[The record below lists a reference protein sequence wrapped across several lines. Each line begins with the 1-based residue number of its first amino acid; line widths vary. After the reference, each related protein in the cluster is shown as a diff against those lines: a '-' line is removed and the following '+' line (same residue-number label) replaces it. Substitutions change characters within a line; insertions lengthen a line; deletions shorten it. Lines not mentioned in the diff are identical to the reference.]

1 VHVGARHRQAFVSA
15 LREHI
20 FGDARR
26 GYASGTAVKRAPA
39 GGEAC
44 RARKPHQSEAMLK
57 WRRVD
62 TLASNL
68 L

>member
-26 GYASGTAVKRAPA
+26 GYASGTAVKRAQA
-39 GGEAC
+39 DGK
-44 RARKPHQSEAMLK
+44 ARRTGKPHQSDAMLK
-57 WRRVD
+57 WRRAD
-62 TLASNL
+62 TWASNL